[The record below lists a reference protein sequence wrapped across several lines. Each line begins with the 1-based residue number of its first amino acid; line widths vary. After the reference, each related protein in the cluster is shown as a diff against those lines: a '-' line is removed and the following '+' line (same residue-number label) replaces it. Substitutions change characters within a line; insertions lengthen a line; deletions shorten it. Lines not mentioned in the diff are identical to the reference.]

1 MYGIDNMVN
10 MSHVS
15 PENYRKLY
23 PIYTFDLTRHREE
36 ISSQTVTT
44 VLHMQFKTPLPKA
57 VRCYVLIVSDTE
69 VVLSN
74 QGVVVL

>member
-1 MYGIDNMVN
+1 MYGIDNMIN

-15 PENYRKLY
+15 PEKYRKLY
-23 PIYTFDLTRHREE
+23 PIYAFDLTRHKEE

-44 VLHMQFKTPLPKA
+44 VLHLQFKAALAKPL
-57 VRCYVLIVSDTE
+57 RCYVLIVSDTE